1 MTEPQLA
8 PPRRYAPY
16 DRAGGFDRALGHPA
30 RRDLPFFA
38 ARLRELD
45 AAEAFPAEAVR
56 RLDAL
61 DLPAHYVPARH
72 GGALHSYED
81 LLQLVRVVAR
91 RDLTV
96 AIAHTKTYLGAVST
110 WVGGS
115 ADQAAELGARVA
127 SGAVVSWGLT
137 ERAHG
142 SDLLSGELTATP
154 VDGGYRLDGEKWL
167 INNATRSDLV
177 CVLARTSPAGGT
189 RGYSLL
195 LADKS
200 QLEEGSYTCLPAA
213 RTHGIRG
220 ADISGI
226 AFDGAVVPASALIGE
241 EGEGIETV
249 LRSLQITRT
258 ICAALSL
265 GAGDRALRIATE
277 FGLEHRLY
285 GKRLIDLPQA
295 HRALTEAY
303 ADLLAMEAVTLVASR
318 GVHTLTEEMS
328 VSSAAV
334 KYLVPTTA
342 DELISAMGQFLGARS
357 FLSEEFAHGLFPKLE
372 RDHRIVGIFD
382 GNTLVNLNALINQFA
397 ALARGYRAGR
407 TDTEGLAAAAA
418 LDADIPAFDP
428 ARLVLT
434 SRTGNSVAAS
444 LPRSLVELRELTA
457 AGEAPESLLA
467 VAEHLLRISDT
478 THEQMAAHRPSPREV
493 PAAAFDLAHRYTLCS
508 AAAACVQ
515 VWLRNRNTVTAGTTA
530 TAGLWRDGL
539 WLEACLS
546 RLAERLTSGTLPE
559 DGTDGSA
566 VLDRLMPLLVDQYE
580 SGEMFSLL
588 PFPLAESETGTATG
602 PAGSPAQEAS

>member
-16 DRAGGFDRALGHPA
+16 DRAGGFDRSLGHPA

-45 AAEAFPAEAVR
+45 AAEAFPTDAVA
-56 RLDAL
+56 RLDEL
-61 DLPAHYVPARH
+61 GLPAYYVPARH
-72 GGALHSYED
+72 GGALDSYED

-110 WVGGS
+110 WVGGT
-115 ADQAAELGARVA
+115 AEQGGELGARVA

-154 VDGGYRLDGEKWL
+154 VEGGGYRLDGEKWL

-200 QLEEGSYTCLPAA
+200 CIGQGSYTCLPAA

-265 GAGDRALRIATE
+265 GAGDRALRIATG

-357 FLSEEFAHGLFPKLE
+357 FLSEEFAHGTFAKLE

-407 TDTEGLAAAAA
+407 TDAEGLAAAAT
-418 LDADIPAFDP
+418 LDVRTPAFDP
-428 ARLVLT
+428 ARLLLT

-444 LPRSLVELRELTA
+444 LPQSLVELREL
-457 AGEAPESLLA
+457 AGEGEASESLLT
-467 VAEHLLRISDT
+467 VAEQLLRISDT
-478 THEQMAAHRPSPREV
+478 THEEMAAHRPSPRDV

-508 AAAACVQ
+508 AAAACLQ
-515 VWLRNRNTVTAGTTA
+515 VWLRNRTTVAADTTA
-530 TAGLWRDGL
+530 TAALWRDGL
-539 WLEACLS
+539 WVEAALT
-546 RLAERLTSGTLPE
+546 RLAERLTPGTLPE
-559 DGTDGSA
+559 DGADGSA
-566 VLDRLMPLLVDQYE
+566 VLDRLMPPLVDQYE
-580 SGEMFSLL
+580 SGQMFSLL
-588 PFPLAESETGTATG
+588 PFPLAEAS
-602 PAGSPAQEAS
+602 GSAAQEAS

>member
-16 DRAGGFDRALGHPA
+16 DRAGRFDRSLGHPS

-45 AAEAFPAEAVR
+45 AAEAFPTDAVA

-61 DLPAHYVPARH
+61 GLPAYYVPAQH
-72 GGALHSYED
+72 GGALDSYEE

-115 ADQAAELGARVA
+115 AGQAKELGDRVR

-137 ERAHG
+137 ERSHG

-154 VDGGYRLDGEKWL
+154 VAGGYRLDGEKWL
-167 INNATRSDLV
+167 INNATRSELV
-177 CVLARTSPAGGT
+177 CVLARTSPTGGT

-200 QLEEGSYTCLPAA
+200 CLDKGSYESLPAA

-265 GAGDRALRIATE
+265 GAGDRALRIATR

-334 KYLVPTTA
+334 KYLVPTTV

-357 FLSEEFAHGLFPKLE
+357 FLSEEFEHGLFAKLE

-397 ALARGYRAGR
+397 TLARGYRAGR
-407 TDTEGLAAAAA
+407 TDAEGLAAAAA
-418 LDADIPAFDP
+418 LDAPTPAFDP
-428 ARLVLT
+428 ARLLLT

-444 LPRSLVELRELTA
+444 LPRSLVELRELVK
-457 AGEAPESLLA
+457 AGEAPESLLT

-478 THEQMAAHRPSPREV
+478 THERMAAHRPSPRDV
-493 PAAAFDLAHRYTLCS
+493 PATAFDLAHRYTLCS
-508 AAAACVQ
+508 AAAACLQ
-515 VWLRNRNTVTAGTTA
+515 VWLRNRNTVAADTSA
-530 TAGLWRDGL
+530 TAGLWQDGL
-539 WLEACLS
+539 WAEAALT
-546 RLAERLTSGTLPE
+546 RLAERLTPGALPE
-559 DGTDGSA
+559 DGADGSA
-566 VLDRLMPLLVDQYE
+566 VLDRLMPLLIDQYD

-588 PFPLAESETGTATG
+588 PFPLAEAADSL
-602 PAGSPAQEAS
+602 AQEAS

>member
-1 MTEPQLA
+1 MTKPQLA

-16 DRAGGFDRALGHPA
+16 DRAGGFDRSLGHPA

-45 AAEAFPAEAVR
+45 AAEAFPTDAVA

-61 DLPAHYVPARH
+61 GLPAHYVPARH
-72 GGALHSYED
+72 GGALDSYED

-115 ADQAAELGARVA
+115 DDQARELGKRIAD
-127 SGAVVSWGLT
+127 GAVVSWGLT

-154 VDGGYRLDGEKWL
+154 AEETQDAAGGYRLDGEKWL

-177 CVLARTSPAGGT
+177 CVLARTSPTGGT

-200 QLEEGSYTCLPAA
+200 QLAKGSYTCLPAA
-213 RTHGIRG
+213 KTHGIRG

-226 AFDGAVVPASALIGE
+226 AFDGAVVPASALIGA

-265 GAGDRALRIATE
+265 GAGDRALRIATQ

-303 ADLLAMEAVTLVASR
+303 ADLLAVEAVTLVAAR

-334 KYLVPTTA
+334 KYLVPTTV

-357 FLSEEFAHGLFPKLE
+357 FLSEEFAHGLFAKLE

-407 TDTEGLAAAAA
+407 TDAEGLAAAAT
-418 LDADIPAFDP
+418 LDAPTPAFDP
-428 ARLVLT
+428 ARLLLT

-444 LPRSLVELRELTA
+444 LPQSLVELRELA
-457 AGEAPESLLA
+457 ASGDAPQSLLA
-467 VAEHLLRISDT
+467 VAERLLHISDT
-478 THEQMAAHRPSPREV
+478 THERMAAHRPSPRDV

-508 AAAACVQ
+508 AAAACLQ
-515 VWLRNRNTVTAGTTA
+515 VWLRNRATVAADTPA

-539 WLEACLS
+539 WVEAALT
-546 RLAERLTSGTLPE
+546 RLADRLTPGTLPE

-566 VLDRLMPLLVDQYE
+566 VLDRLMPHLVDQYE

-588 PFPLAESETGTATG
+588 PFPLAEA
-602 PAGSPAQEAS
+602 ADSPAQEAS

>member
-16 DRAGGFDRALGHPA
+16 DRAGGFDRSLGHPS

-45 AAEAFPAEAVR
+45 AAEAFPTDAVA

-61 DLPAHYVPARH
+61 GMPAHYVPARH

-110 WVGGS
+110 WVGGT
-115 ADQAAELGARVA
+115 AEQAKELGARVA

-154 VDGGYRLDGEKWL
+154 VAGGYRLDGEKWL

-195 LADKS
+195 LVDKALLAD
-200 QLEEGSYTCLPAA
+200 GSHTCLPAA
-213 RTHGIRG
+213 KTHGIRG

-265 GAGDRALRIATE
+265 GAGDHALRIATR

-303 ADLLAMEAVTLVASR
+303 ADLLAMEAVTLLASR

-357 FLSEEFAHGLFPKLE
+357 FLSEEFAHGLFAKLE

-407 TDTEGLAAAAA
+407 TDAEGLAAAATF
-418 LDADIPAFDP
+418 DAPIPAFDP
-428 ARLVLT
+428 ARLLLT

-444 LPRSLVELRELTA
+444 LPRAVAELRELVA
-457 AGEAPESLLA
+457 SGEAPASLLA
-467 VAEHLLRISDT
+467 VAEKLLRISDT
-478 THEQMAAHRPSPREV
+478 THEQMAAHRPSPRDV
-493 PAAAFDLAHRYTLCS
+493 PAPAFDLAHRYTLCS
-508 AAAACVQ
+508 AAAACLQ
-515 VWLRNRNTVTAGTTA
+515 VWLRNRTTVAADTTA
-530 TAGLWRDGL
+530 TAGLWQDGL
-539 WLEACLS
+539 WAEAALC
-546 RLAERLTSGTLPE
+546 RLADRLTPGTLPE

-566 VLDRLMPLLVDQYE
+566 VLDRLMLLLVDQYD

-588 PFPLAESETGTATG
+588 PFPLAEA
-602 PAGSPAQEAS
+602 ADSPAEEAS